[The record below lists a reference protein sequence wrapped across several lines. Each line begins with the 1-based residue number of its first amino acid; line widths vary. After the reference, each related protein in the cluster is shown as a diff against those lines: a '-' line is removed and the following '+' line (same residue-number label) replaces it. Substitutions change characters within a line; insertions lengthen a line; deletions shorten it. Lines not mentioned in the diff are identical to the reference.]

1 MQRYIHSFFFL
12 AHLPIT
18 FEISLCGSYNSEKH
32 LGKYTPTHVDIY
44 IHWFPLKHRYPNDHS
59 LL

>member
-1 MQRYIHSFFFL
+1 MQRYIHIVLFFFFL

-18 FEISLCGSYNSEKH
+18 FEITVYVVATTQKNIWENIH
-32 LGKYTPTHVDIY
+32 LYIY
-44 IHWFPLKHRYPNDHS
+44 IHWFPLKHRYHS